1 MVSVKRR
8 KAPVASALIAGMHK
22 KAPATAAFVVRTTAT
37 FAQSSGTDSGT
48 SSSTSIS
55 TTTSTSSC
63 KSSSAS
69 GGGLLEKFGSPEIP
83 LRLILVGH
91 NPSAAAWRDG
101 HYYSNPS
108 NRMWRLLSGA
118 GIIPAN
124 YTALDDDKCPATCG
138 IGFTDLGHGIPGTD
152 SSQFRPKVLHMWRE
166 SLYQRLRGHS
176 DRAGAP
182 PKIVA
187 FTGKRQ
193 FKELFYDSPAYKKKG
208 LISYGLQTMRPEGFP
223 FTVEETQL
231 FVLTSSSGAAA
242 MSNEAREAP
251 YKELAVL
258 LQQFPWGA
266 PPPTKTTRG
275 RNLK

>member
-1 MVSVKRR
+1 MCLSCLFIVNILLPRITPGVAAFTMVSVKRR

-138 IGFTDLGHGIPGTD
+138 IGFTDLVRTLSCDIMA
-152 SSQFRPKVLHMWRE
+152 SVAS
-166 SLYQRLRGHS
+166 RLLS
-176 DRAGAP
+176 YPLALLP
-182 PKIVA
+182 P
-187 FTGKRQ
+187 
-193 FKELFYDSPAYKKKG
+193 SPRFFS
-208 LISYGLQTMRPEGFP
+208 IDP
-223 FTVEETQL
+223 
-231 FVLTSSSGAAA
+231 
-242 MSNEAREAP
+242 NEI
-251 YKELAVL
+251 
-258 LQQFPWGA
+258 FFH
-266 PPPTKTTRG
+266 
-275 RNLK
+275 NS